1 MKVFNLYYYCIFLKM
16 TYVCR
21 LYYNYGYYEQFKDYG
36 GSSSTPSM
44 IATWTKFG
52 MKRICIDYQHQR
64 CGICILRLEQYGNIH
79 LKVTENSP
87 IYSPLVLVM
96 YYCSCLSVINNS
108 YMKIFISYLVCIYI
122 SSSGPHQCTSDIIR
136 YRPTNNKIII

>member
-1 MKVFNLYYYCIFLKM
+1 M
-16 TYVCR
+16 YVA
-21 LYYNYGYYEQFKDYG
+21 YIITMGTTD
-36 GSSSTPSM
+36 SSKTM
-44 IATWTKFG
+44 EETIRNTRTKFG

-136 YRPTNNKIII
+136 YTSTNNKIIV